1 MPERAPCLTRI
12 VLGSGWNNTP
22 KSFSFQA
29 WCKGP
34 WPSKSA
40 DWLNWLHP
48 NVCGFSPVFL
58 SNFSASN
65 GPGKPRKHAPPK
77 LHYVTISVQDFH
89 PYIFCVWL
97 FLSRNFSFL
106 WPPNAKQVA
115 MAQLALR
122 SVATGHTCHK
132 HKYQVNDSSQHC
144 GYQSVLLMDDI
155 LQFFLVGFVDIV
167 HIITYLKKYFI
178 YIHFAVLYLFQLF
191 CGDFLLQNHGR
202 RNPATRERWTC
213 KAKARAFASSP
224 MGPNDRGSL
233 SVVYPNYL
241 TFCSRYSKQTHLGIK
256 VVSTN
261 YLCMKIWHQSKL
273 EIHIFGFMICF
284 SYVQPSVQHSF
295 RPRALQQQTQDP
307 KFPIL

>member
-1 MPERAPCLTRI
+1 MTFKINWLAQL
-12 VLGSGWNNTP
+12 
-22 KSFSFQA
+22 A
-29 WCKGP
+29 
-34 WPSKSA
+34 PSKR
-40 DWLNWLHP
+40 L
-48 NVCGFSPVFL
+48 CFSPVFL

-65 GPGKPRKHAPPK
+65 GPGKPRKHTPPK

-97 FLSRNFSFL
+97 FVSRNFSFL
-106 WPPNAKQVA
+106 RPPNAKQVA

-167 HIITYLKKYFI
+167 HITYLKKYLI
-178 YIHFAVLYLFQLF
+178 YIQFAVLYLFQLF
-191 CGDFLLQNHGR
+191 CWDFLLQNHGR

-233 SVVYPNYL
+233 SVVYPSYL
-241 TFCSRYSKQTHLGIK
+241 TFCSRYSKQTRQL
-256 VVSTN
+256 VQ
-261 YLCMKIWHQSKL
+261 YQS
-273 EIHIFGFMICF
+273 
-284 SYVQPSVQHSF
+284 SF
-295 RPRALQQQTQDP
+295 YTLPLYENLAP
-307 KFPIL
+307 K